1 MDNSLR
7 QTSLHTFLQCRNTPP
22 PPLENRRRTMRR
34 TVHPPLVHRFDFTG
48 QHSLHQYFAPKH
60 TPQSISNV
68 QPHPSSDASGSASRA
83 VTVASL
89 WRSSTEVKHESPV
102 SEGDGT
108 TVIDA
113 ESSSA
118 SSVATSNGS
127 QQRQS
132 VEPPA
137 SHPAERTQTVSLNTG
152 TPANTTVS
160 HVDVASLVSG
170 DITTTF
176 ADTQISSDA
185 IGSVSNNKNR
195 SSPSSFAKQ
204 RCFLHI
210 KHRRYRQKR
219 MLARY
224 FWMSVRKPVLS
235 LQSKDI
241 SLRLETLYEKA
252 LRASLRGESKLLIEA
267 WTSSRSRGGGRI
279 SLYWRLWGFPVLTF
293 DQSEPALNIMLRPV
307 QSLLRRWLQRKVVKF
322 LLLSPPCTTFSAS
335 FRKPVLRST
344 VNPWGRHGLSQK
356 YSEMIDKGNAEGRLA
371 LALLCESALCG
382 VDAALQ
388 HPSTSFLLR
397 TPEIHV
403 ATTKFGFLQHEFHQ
417 CLYYGATLKK
427 ITFLTT
433 SSCAWVYNIGSLCS
447 NADGKCDRTGKKH
460 RRMSALRPVK
470 GVISSDAMAKDIA
483 SFSALADIPL

>member
-1 MDNSLR
+1 M
-7 QTSLHTFLQCRNTPP
+7 
-22 PPLENRRRTMRR
+22 
-34 TVHPPLVHRFDFTG
+34 HPPLVPRFDFTG
-48 QHSLHQYFAPKH
+48 QHLLHRYLAPRH
-60 TPQSISNV
+60 TPQSMSSV
-68 QPHPSSDASGSASRA
+68 HPHPSSNASGSASGA

-89 WRSSTEVKHESPV
+89 WRSSAEVKHESAV
-102 SEGDGT
+102 ANGDCT

-113 ESSSA
+113 ESSSD
-118 SSVATSNGS
+118 SSVAISNGL

-132 VEPPA
+132 VELAA
-137 SHPAERTQTVSLNTG
+137 SRPAERMQTVSLSAG
-152 TPANTTVS
+152 SPANTTVP
-160 HVDVASLVSG
+160 HVDVSDLFSG
-170 DITTTF
+170 SITTTL
-176 ADTQISSDA
+176 ADTKISSDE
-185 IGSVSNNKNR
+185 IGTVSGSKNR
-195 SSPSSFAKQ
+195 SSPSSFGKQ
-204 RCFLHI
+204 RCFLHV

-224 FWMSVRKPVLS
+224 FWMSVRRPVLS

-241 SLRLETLYEKA
+241 SLRLEALYEEA
-252 LRASLRGESKLLIEA
+252 LRSSLPGESKLFIEA

-382 VDAALQ
+382 VDAALR

-427 ITFLTT
+427 ITFLAT

-447 NADGKCDRTGKKH
+447 NADGKCDRTGKRH